1 MISIIFPDGNTKEF
15 NDNTTGEEI
24 AQSISPGLRRQALAI
39 KLDGEFIDL
48 KRPLEHGGKIEII
61 TYKSDEGIDI
71 MRHSTAHL
79 MAQAIKRLYG
89 NVNFGVGPV
98 IEEGF
103 YYDMDLEH
111 AITPED
117 LPKIEKEMQRIIDE
131 NLPIERIEVSRD
143 EAKTMFRD
151 IGDELK
157 IELIDDIPEG
167 EPITIYSQGEFFD
180 LCRGVHVP
188 STSKIKA
195 FKLLSISGAYWRGDS
210 NNKMLQRIYGT
221 AFEKESEV
229 KEHLRIL
236 AERQECEP
244 RRTAN
249 K

>member
-1 MISIIFPDGNTKEF
+1 
-15 NDNTTGEEI
+15 
-24 AQSISPGLRRQALAI
+24 
-39 KLDGEFIDL
+39 
-48 KRPLEHGGKIEII
+48 
-61 TYKSDEGIDI
+61 

-89 NVNFGVGPV
+89 KVNFGVGPV

-131 NLPIERIEVSRD
+131 NLQIERIEVSRE
-143 EAKTMFRD
+143 EAKEMFRN

-157 IELIDDIPEG
+157 VELIDDIPEG
-167 EPITIYSQGEFFD
+167 EPITIYKQGEFFD

-188 STSKIKA
+188 ATSKIKA

-221 AFEKESEV
+221 AFEKERSE
-229 KEHLRIL
+229 EHTSELQSRGHL
-236 AERQECEP
+236 VCRLLLE
-244 RRTAN
+244 
-249 K
+249 KKK